1 MGTPSALLTRFPV
14 SRETLEHIRNAEESK
29 RRARGQPGE
38 REERE
43 KEDVQRA
50 ETEEQNIE
58 YIEETAEGGDT
69 NEKGLEPE
77 NPGASHDPG
86 GSWLTKPQYSAFTDL
101 GKKKEYSVT
110 RSEET
115 TAPKNPSADY
125 NFF

>member
-14 SRETLEHIRNAEESK
+14 SRETLEHIRNTEEGK
-29 RRARGQPGE
+29 RRACGQPGE

-58 YIEETAEGGDT
+58 YIEEPAEGGDT
-69 NEKGLEPE
+69 NEKGPEPE

-86 GSWLTKPQYSAFTDL
+86 GSWLTKVRSILGTGEFKFKKTLRKGNGEL
-101 GKKKEYSVT
+101 GKTIKEG
-110 RSEET
+110 
-115 TAPKNPSADY
+115 AQG
-125 NFF
+125 